1 MKRYALWLLAMLAI
15 LTAAL
20 SGLLFLS
27 PSARL
32 VTGLFIAGL
41 SDPGPP
47 PIAQGVITQED
58 WPHFEAASIK
68 LTKVL
73 QSKFPAGSKDDV
85 LRSTLTSQNF
95 RPVDPPP
102 SDCVPADQPAPAG
115 VVFYPCLTAK
125 QEEERKRTLVYK
137 WGSGVCMNTISVI
150 WSSNEMNA
158 LTHVEGTYYGRCL

>member
-1 MKRYALWLLAMLAI
+1 MKRYALWLLAIFAI
-15 LTAAL
+15 LMAAL

-32 VTGLFIAGL
+32 VTGIFIAGL

-47 PIAQGVITQED
+47 PIAQGVITESD

-73 QSKFPAGSKDDV
+73 ETKFPAGSKEDF
-85 LRSTLTSQNF
+85 LKSTLTDQHF
-95 RPVDPPP
+95 RTVDPPP
-102 SDCVPADQPAPAG
+102 SDCIPPDQPVPAG
-115 VVFYPCLTAK
+115 VVSYQCLTSK

-137 WGSGVCMNTISVI
+137 WGGGFCVNTISVV
-150 WSSNEMNA
+150 WSSDETNA
-158 LTHVEGTYYGRCL
+158 LTHVEGSYYGRCL